1 MKKIKIIT
9 MIVLIILITMV
20 SFFGVYTQ
28 VQNRMENQVREYA
41 LNMDLDGARYVRL
54 SVNKESTDVIKDADG
69 NEVETDEEMTD
80 EELAENG
87 YTKESVPNNSE
98 DILTVENYEKS
109 KEIISERLESQGV
122 GEYEISID
130 NETGDILVQI
140 PENESTDSFVS
151 NINTVGKFEI
161 IDADTEE
168 VLMDNS
174 DIKLANVMYGSA
186 SSTASGTTVYLNIE
200 FNKAGS
206 EKLENISNTYVEST
220 DTTNTTAED
229 TNTTTD
235 DTTNTE
241 TENTTTDSTTTEE
254 NTTENTTSSETDTT
268 EDTTDTTE
276 TTTKEIILRI
286 DDEDIMTT
294 SFDEPIENGRL
305 QLSIGSATTD
315 ADTLQDNITQAA
327 AMASVLDSGNLPIQY
342 DVQSNEYILSDI
354 TNTHIEYLALAVGIV
369 ILIGLIVF
377 VVRYK
382 VNGLLSA
389 IAFIGL
395 ISLYLLVIRYTNV
408 SVSIQGIV
416 GIIVTI
422 ILNYIFI
429 NKILST
435 IKKSEDS
442 KKLETVK
449 EGIKESYK
457 EFFIKLIPIC
467 ISVIA
472 FCFVSWTTISSFG
485 MVMFWGI
492 TLIALYNYLITATM
506 LKVKAQK

>member
-9 MIVLIILITMV
+9 MIVLIILIAMV

-41 LNMDLDGARYVRL
+41 LDMDLDGARYVRL
-54 SVNKESTDVIKDADG
+54 TVNKESTDVIKDANG

-80 EELAENG
+80 EQIAENG

-98 DILTVENYEKS
+98 DVITVENYEKT
-109 KEIISERLESQGV
+109 KKIIAERLETQVV
-122 GEYEISID
+122 GEYEISLD

-140 PENESTDSFVS
+140 PENTHTDTFVS
-151 NINTVGKFEI
+151 NMNTVGKFEI
-161 IDADTEE
+161 IDASTKE
-168 VLMDNS
+168 VLMDNN
-174 DIKLANVMYGSA
+174 DIKKVNVMYGSD
-186 SSTASGTTVYLNIE
+186 STTSTSGTTVYLNIE
-200 FNKAGS
+200 FNKQGT
-206 EKLENISNTYVEST
+206 EKLENISNTYVKTEE

-229 TNTTTD
+229 TNTTAED
-235 DTTNTE
+235 TNTAE
-241 TENTTTDSTTTEE
+241 TENTTTE
-254 NTTENTTSSETDTT
+254 NTTEDGTSTETDTT
-268 EDTTDTTE
+268 EA
-276 TTTKEIILRI
+276 KEITMKI
-286 DDEDIMTT
+286 DDEEIMTT

-305 QLSIGSATTD
+305 QLSMGTATTD
-315 ADTLQDNITQAA
+315 AGTLQDNISRATSI
-327 AMASVLDSGNLPIQY
+327 ASVLDSGNLPIQY
-342 DVQSNEYILSDI
+342 DIALNEYVLSDI
-354 TNTHIEYLALAVGIV
+354 TNTHIEYLVLAVGIV
-369 ILIGLIVF
+369 LLIGFIILI
-377 VVRYK
+377 VRYR

-422 ILNYIFI
+422 ILNYIFV
-429 NKILST
+429 NKILLT
-435 IKKSEDS
+435 IKKSENN
-442 KKLETVK
+442 KKLATIR

-467 ISVIA
+467 ISVIV
-472 FCFVSWTTISSFG
+472 FCFINWTTISSFG

-506 LKVKAQK
+506 LKVKAEK

>member
-9 MIVLIILITMV
+9 MIVLIILIAMV

-41 LNMDLDGARYVRL
+41 LDMDLDGARYVRL
-54 SVNKESTDVIKDADG
+54 SVNKESTDVIKDAEG

-80 EELAENG
+80 EQIAENG

-98 DILTVENYEKS
+98 DVLTVENYEKT
-109 KEIISERLESQGV
+109 KKIIAERLETQVV
-122 GEYEISID
+122 GEYEISLD

-140 PENESTDSFVS
+140 PENTHTDTFVS
-151 NINTVGKFEI
+151 NMNTVGKFEI
-161 IDADTEE
+161 IDASTKE
-168 VLMDNS
+168 VLMDNN
-174 DIKLANVMYGSA
+174 DIKKVNVMYGSD
-186 SSTASGTTVYLNIE
+186 STTSTSGTTVYLNIE
-200 FNKAGS
+200 FNKQGT
-206 EKLENISNTYVEST
+206 EKLENISNTYVKTEE

-229 TNTTTD
+229 TNTTAED
-235 DTTNTE
+235 TNTAE
-241 TENTTTDSTTTEE
+241 TENTTTEDG
-254 NTTENTTSSETDTT
+254 TSAETDTT
-268 EDTTDTTE
+268 EA
-276 TTTKEIILRI
+276 KEITMKI
-286 DDEDIMTT
+286 DDEEIMTT

-305 QLSIGSATTD
+305 QLSMGTATTD
-315 ADTLQDNITQAA
+315 VGTLQDNISRATSI
-327 AMASVLDSGNLPIQY
+327 ASVLDSGNLPIQY
-342 DVQSNEYILSDI
+342 DIALNEYILSDI

-369 ILIGLIVF
+369 LLIGFIILI
-377 VVRYK
+377 VRYR

-422 ILNYIFI
+422 ILNYIFV
-429 NKILST
+429 NKILLT
-435 IKKSEDS
+435 IKKSENN
-442 KKLETVK
+442 KKLATIR

-457 EFFIKLIPIC
+457 EFFMKLIPIC
-467 ISVIA
+467 ISIIV
-472 FCFVSWTTISSFG
+472 FCFINWTTISSFG

-506 LKVKAQK
+506 LKVKAEK

>member
-1 MKKIKIIT
+1 MKKVKIIT

-28 VQNRMENQVREYA
+28 VQNRMENQVRDYA
-41 LNMDLDGARYVRL
+41 LNMDLEGARYVRL
-54 SVNKESTDVIKDADG
+54 SVNKESTNVIKNVDG

-80 EELAENG
+80 EQLAENG

-98 DILTVENYEKS
+98 DVLTVENYEKS
-109 KEIISERLESQGV
+109 KKIISERIESQGI
-122 GEYEISID
+122 GEYEISVD

-151 NINTVGKFEI
+151 NMNTVGKFEI
-161 IDADTEE
+161 IDADTKE
-168 VLMDNS
+168 VLMENS

-186 SSTASGTTVYLNIE
+186 SSTSSGTAVYLNIE
-200 FNKAGS
+200 FNKEGAK
-206 EKLENISNTYVEST
+206 KLEEISNTYVEST
-220 DTTNTTAED
+220 NTTNETSED
-229 TNTTTD
+229 TNTTTE
-235 DTTNTE
+235 DTTNR
-241 TENTTTDSTTTEE
+241 ENDNTTTEE
-254 NTTENTTSSETDTT
+254 NTTENTTSGETDTT
-268 EDTTDTTE
+268 ENSSE
-276 TTTKEIILRI
+276 TTTKEITLKI
-286 DDEDIMTT
+286 DDQEIMTT

-305 QLSIGSATTD
+305 QLSIGSSTTD
-315 ADTLQDNITQAA
+315 TDTLQDNISQAS
-327 AMASVLDSGNLPIQY
+327 AMASVLDSGNLPIKY
-342 DVQSNEYILSDI
+342 DVASNEYVLSDI
-354 TNTHIEYLALAVGIV
+354 TSTHVAYLALAVGIV
-369 ILIGLIVF
+369 LLIGFIIF
-377 VVRYK
+377 IIRYK

-408 SVSIQGIV
+408 SISIQGIV

-442 KKLETVK
+442 KKLESVK

-457 EFFIKLIPIC
+457 EFFMKLIPIC
-467 ISVIA
+467 ISVIV
-472 FCFVSWTTISSFG
+472 FCFISWTTISSFG

-506 LKVKAQK
+506 LKVKAEK

>member
-1 MKKIKIIT
+1 MKKVKIIT
-9 MIVLIILITMV
+9 MIVFIILITMV

-28 VQNRMENQVREYA
+28 VQNRMENQVRDYA
-41 LNMDLDGARYVRL
+41 LDMDLDGARYVRL
-54 SVNKESTDVIKDADG
+54 SVNRESTDVIKDADG
-69 NEVETDEEMTD
+69 NEVQTDEEMTD
-80 EELAENG
+80 EQLAENG

-109 KEIISERLESQGV
+109 KKIIGERLEAQGV

-130 NETGDILVQI
+130 SETGDILVQI
-140 PENESTDSFVS
+140 PENSATDSFVS
-151 NINTVGKFEI
+151 NMNTVGKFEI
-161 IDADTEE
+161 IDADTQE
-168 VLMDNS
+168 VLMNND
-174 DIKLANVMYGSA
+174 DIKSVNVMYGSN
-186 SSTASGTTVYLNIE
+186 SSSGTSVYLNIE
-200 FNKAGS
+200 FNKEGT
-206 EKLENISNTYVEST
+206 EKLANISNTYVEST
-220 DTTNTTAED
+220 NTTNTTAED
-229 TNTTTD
+229 TNTTAE

-241 TENTTTDSTTTEE
+241 TENTTTE
-254 NTTENTTSSETDTT
+254 NTTTENTTDDTNSTGT
-268 EDTTDTTE
+268 EE
-276 TTTKEIILRI
+276 TTTKEITLKV
-286 DDEDIMTT
+286 DDQEIMTT

-315 ADTLQDNITQAA
+315 ADAFQDNITQAS

-342 DVQSNEYILSDI
+342 DIESNEYILSDI
-354 TNTHIEYLALAVGIV
+354 TDTQIGYLALAVGIV
-369 ILIGLIVF
+369 LLIGFIIF
-377 VVRYK
+377 VIRYR

-408 SVSIQGIV
+408 SISIQGIV

-457 EFFIKLIPIC
+457 EFFMKLIPIC
-467 ISVIA
+467 ISVIV
-472 FCFVSWTTISSFG
+472 FCFIS
-485 MVMFWGI
+485 
-492 TLIALYNYLITATM
+492 
-506 LKVKAQK
+506 

>member
-1 MKKIKIIT
+1 MKKVKIIT

-28 VQNRMENQVREYA
+28 VQNRMENQVKEYA
-41 LNMDLDGARYVRL
+41 LDMDLDGARYVRL
-54 SVNKESTDVIKDADG
+54 SVNRENTDVIKDADG

-80 EELAENG
+80 EQLVEKG

-98 DILTVENYEKS
+98 DVLTVENYEKS
-109 KEIISERLESQGV
+109 KKIISERLELQGA
-122 GEYEISID
+122 GEYEISVD

-140 PENESTDSFVS
+140 PENENTDSFVS
-151 NINTVGKFEI
+151 NMNTIGNFEI
-161 IDADTEE
+161 IDADTKEI
-168 VLMDNS
+168 LMDNN
-174 DIKLANVMYGSA
+174 DIKSVNVMYGSN
-186 SSTASGTTVYLNIE
+186 SSTSTGTTVYMNIE
-200 FNKAGS
+200 FDKEGTK
-206 EKLENISNTYVEST
+206 KLENISNTYVEGT
-220 DTTNTTAED
+220 DTTNTTSED
-229 TNTTTD
+229 TNTTTEN
-235 DTTNTE
+235 TTNTE
-241 TENTTTDSTTTEE
+241 TENTTDNTTSNET
-254 NTTENTTSSETDTT
+254 NTTEDNAE
-268 EDTTDTTE
+268 
-276 TTTKEIILRI
+276 TTKEITLKI
-286 DDEDIMTT
+286 DDQEIMTT

-305 QLSIGSATTD
+305 QLSMGTATTD
-315 ADTLQDNITQAA
+315 VNTLQDNIAQTS
-327 AMASVLDSGNLPIQY
+327 AMASVLDSGKLPIQY
-342 DVQSNEYILSDI
+342 DIKSNEYILSDI
-354 TNTHIEYLALAVGIV
+354 TNTHIAYLALVVGIV
-369 ILIGLIVF
+369 LLIGFIIF
-377 VVRYK
+377 VIRYK

-416 GIIVTI
+416 GIIVTL

-457 EFFIKLIPIC
+457 EFFMKLIPIC
-467 ISVIA
+467 ISVIV
-472 FCFVSWTTISSFG
+472 FCFISWTTISSFG

-492 TLIALYNYLITATM
+492 ALIALYNYLITATM
-506 LKVKAQK
+506 LKVKAEK